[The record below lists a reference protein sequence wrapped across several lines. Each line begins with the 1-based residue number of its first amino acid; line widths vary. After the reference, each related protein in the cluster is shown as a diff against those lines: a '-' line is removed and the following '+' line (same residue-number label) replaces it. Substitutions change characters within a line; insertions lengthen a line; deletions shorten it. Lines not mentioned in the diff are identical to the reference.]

1 MVVRIFKIKFF
12 TSDLFNSLYINF
24 TSIKNKGKREVRV
37 VSGDPWTAAYQAPPP
52 MGLDN
57 GIDSYISD
65 PFSCESLS

>member
-37 VSGDPWTAAYQAPPP
+37 VSGKRKRITRRT
-52 MGLDN
+52 
-57 GIDSYISD
+57 GIKIIRKTI
-65 PFSCESLS
+65 

>member
-37 VSGDPWTAAYQAPPP
+37 VSGEEEKNHSKDR
-52 MGLDN
+52 MK
-57 GIDSYISD
+57 
-65 PFSCESLS
+65 